1 MLGEETVDFCFPVIE
16 HLIKYY
22 VYMNIKIKIYI
33 LLFVGTLGEFSLVTV
48 NINRHPVI
56 SQLLLASLTD

>member
-22 VYMNIKIKIYI
+22 VYMNLKIKIYI
-33 LLFVGTLGEFSLVTV
+33 LLFVGTLGESSLATV
-48 NINRHPVI
+48 NINRPVF
-56 SQLLLASLTD
+56 SQLSLASLTD